1 MEELD
6 NMLKGKYIVIGIP
19 LLMVVGFML
28 ASIYSTGM
36 GVGFWFGVGLMEAG
50 LLGIA
55 WCGINA
61 TMED

>member
-1 MEELD
+1 M
-6 NMLKGKYIVIGIP
+6 GKRIAIGIP
-19 LLMVVGFML
+19 LAMVGGLML

-36 GVGFWFGVGLMEAG
+36 GVWFWFGVGLMEAG

-61 TMED
+61 TVED

>member
-1 MEELD
+1 ME
-6 NMLKGKYIVIGIP
+6 KYIAIGIP
-19 LLMVVGFML
+19 LAMVVGLML

-36 GVGFWFGVGLMEAG
+36 GVWFWFGVGLMEAG

>member
-1 MEELD
+1 MVLIMIM
-6 NMLKGKYIVIGIP
+6 NAIKLKNIVE
-19 LLMVVGFML
+19 
-28 ASIYSTGM
+28 GM

-61 TMED
+61 TVED

>member
-1 MEELD
+1 M
-6 NMLKGKYIVIGIP
+6 GKRIAIGVP
-19 LLMVVGFML
+19 LAMVVGLML
-28 ASIYSTGM
+28 TSIYSEGM